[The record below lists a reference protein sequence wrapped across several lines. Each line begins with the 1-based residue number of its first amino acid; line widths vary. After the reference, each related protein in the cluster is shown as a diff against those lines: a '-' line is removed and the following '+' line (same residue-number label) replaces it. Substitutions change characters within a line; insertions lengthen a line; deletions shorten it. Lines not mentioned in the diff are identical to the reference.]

1 MEKFKDTN
9 LIKENGSKAFFI
21 MISLYVFSSIIASAL
36 LSLIK
41 NELVNQIISLLVS
54 PVSMAVVLI
63 FYHKTAK
70 AKAKEILGA
79 KRFSPVYIFSAVLLS
94 VAMFLGLGF
103 INELI
108 AKGLTIL
115 GLKASG
121 VSLNIDRVYKVILY
135 SILLAVL
142 PAIVEET
149 FFRGLIL
156 HSLRGAKIIPT
167 VLTSALVFAL
177 YHGSATQLVY
187 QFIFGCFLAL
197 LTIKSKSVIP
207 AIISHFINNF
217 AIIILTYFKVAVN
230 LFNSYLIALGLIC
243 LFGFICICVFYDK
256 PSQVKFNGTVKGFYS
271 IYFVFATCICLIF
284 IIGGLF

>member
-9 LIKENGSKAFFI
+9 LIKENGSKAFFY
-21 MISLYVFSSIIASAL
+21 MIALYVLISIIASL
-36 LSLIK
+36 LLLISQNVVTEIFSLI
-41 NELVNQIISLLVS
+41 VS
-54 PVSMAVVLI
+54 PLSMAIVI
-63 FYHKTAK
+63 INFSKSDKTPTK
-70 AKAKEILGA
+70 KLVGINK
-79 KRFSPVYIFSAVLLS
+79 FSPVWVLGALLLS
-94 VAMFLGLGF
+94 VGMFFGLGF
-103 INELI
+103 INDLI
-108 AKGLTIL
+108 AKLLNLL
-115 GLKASG
+115 GFN
-121 VSLNIDRVYKVILY
+121 VSEIVVNINSVYKLILY
-135 SILLAVL
+135 SVTLAII
-142 PAIVEET
+142 PAVIEEF

-156 HSLRGAKIIPT
+156 KSLSGVKILPT
-167 VLTSALVFAL
+167 ILYCALVFAL
-177 YHGSATQLVY
+177 YHRNATQLVY
-187 QFIFGCFLAL
+187 QFIFGGFLAL

-230 LFNSYLIALGLIC
+230 LFNPYLIALGLIC

>member
-9 LIKENGSKAFFI
+9 LIKENGSKAFFY
-21 MISLYVFSSIIASAL
+21 MIALYVLISIIASL
-36 LSLIK
+36 LLLISQNVVTEIFSLI
-41 NELVNQIISLLVS
+41 VS
-54 PVSMAVVLI
+54 PLSMAIVI
-63 FYHKTAK
+63 INFSKSDKTPTK
-70 AKAKEILGA
+70 KLVGINK
-79 KRFSPVYIFSAVLLS
+79 FSPVWVLGALLLS
-94 VAMFLGLGF
+94 VGMFFGLGF

-230 LFNSYLIALGLIC
+230 LFNPYLIALGLIC